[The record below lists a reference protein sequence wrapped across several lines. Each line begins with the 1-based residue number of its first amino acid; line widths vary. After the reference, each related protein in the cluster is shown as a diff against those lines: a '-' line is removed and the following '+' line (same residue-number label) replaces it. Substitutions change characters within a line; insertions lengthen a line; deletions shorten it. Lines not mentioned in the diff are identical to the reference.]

1 MYRHTTFRVGGPA
14 QYYVTVVTTEE
25 LQETIRLCNRCG
37 MPWMIFGNGSNVLVS
52 AVEGKQNEHAD
63 RYVEN
68 KEDDFILVNGNTYY
82 LFCDKLPM
90 SADPNVALKIQ
101 NAERFQEVFK
111 LDKKIKKITWLDNGE
126 EPEYEQDGDKVIVKT
141 KPYMYGRQ
149 LVVRVAKIEVE

>member
-1 MYRHTTFRVGGPA
+1 M
-14 QYYVTVVTTEE
+14 
-25 LQETIRLCNRCG
+25 
-37 MPWMIFGNGSNVLVS
+37 
-52 AVEGKQNEHAD
+52 
-63 RYVEN
+63 
-68 KEDDFILVNGNTYY
+68 NGNTYY